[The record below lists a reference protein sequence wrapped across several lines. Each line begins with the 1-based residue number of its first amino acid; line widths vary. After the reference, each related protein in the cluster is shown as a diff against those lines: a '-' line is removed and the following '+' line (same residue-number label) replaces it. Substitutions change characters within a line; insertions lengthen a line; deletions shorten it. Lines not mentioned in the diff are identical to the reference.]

1 MTNCDTRSVLPG
13 EFLTAHGTHRYYTHE
28 TDDTDRLIDD
38 LIGKMDRLFAFEA
51 AYSEPFYEGFHAH
64 DLGQVTYILSGM
76 VTFATESRS
85 FAVPAGHMIWIPKN
99 QVHSAEALRDVHF
112 VSVYANENE
121 LSGLPQ
127 LCQVCEASELL
138 KSIFERLISHQIRRD
153 KGPVYDALILL
164 LFHEICSIQSVDLS
178 VRMPQDTRL
187 RRICEEVLRN
197 PSATMCKVA
206 LAGVGNV
213 SVRTMTR
220 LFKSELN
227 MTFTEWLHQVLIIA
241 AVQKLGT
248 ETNVANIATEL
259 GYESPSA
266 FTAMFKRQIGQ
277 TPSEFAA
284 RLSRKS
290 PQTKSLASA
299 RQAPDGL
306 QNSLRD

>member
-1 MTNCDTRSVLPG
+1 MTNYDNRSVLPG
-13 EFLTAHGTHRYYTHE
+13 ELLTAHGTHRYYTHE

-38 LIGKMDRLFAFEA
+38 LIGDMDRLFAFEA
-51 AYSEPFYEGFHAH
+51 AYAEPFHEGFHSH
-64 DLGQVTYILSGM
+64 DLGQVTYVLSGM
-76 VTFATESRS
+76 ITFATESRS

-99 QVHSAEALRDVHF
+99 QIHSAEALRDVHF
-112 VSVYANENE
+112 VSVYAKKNE

-127 LCQVCEASELL
+127 KCRVCEASELL

-178 VRMPQDTRL
+178 VRMPRDTRL
-187 RRICEEVLRN
+187 RRVCEEVIRN
-197 PSATMCKVA
+197 PSAIVCKVA
-206 LAGVGNV
+206 LANVGNI

-227 MTFTEWLHQVLIIA
+227 MTFTEWLHQVLITA
-241 AVQKLGT
+241 AVRKLESGA
-248 ETNVANIATEL
+248 NVANIATEL

-290 PQTKSLASA
+290 PLIQSQTST
-299 RQAPDGL
+299 R
-306 QNSLRD
+306 